1 MSHCCFEFGPGIS
14 PSGLGRY
21 KPPGLIPGPK
31 SKQQCDNLY
40 FLYCERRNPPL
51 RKMTSASLRLWSNK
65 IT

>member
-14 PSGLGRY
+14 PS
-21 KPPGLIPGPK
+21 GLIPGPK

-51 RKMTSASLRLWSNK
+51 RKMTSASLRL
-65 IT
+65 